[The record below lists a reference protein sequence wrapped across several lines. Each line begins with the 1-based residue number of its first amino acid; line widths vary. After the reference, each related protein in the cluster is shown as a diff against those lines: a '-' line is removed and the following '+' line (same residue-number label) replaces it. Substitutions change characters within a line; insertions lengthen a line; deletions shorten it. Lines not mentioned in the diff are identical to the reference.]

1 MFIPGSFRHRLALLF
16 GLIAMAVGLPTALYL
31 NGLFSEQLARDRGHF
46 LALTAQNIASVLA
59 ADLEERQKEIARL
72 ANLEEL
78 RRGDWKNNE
87 VARELDSLG
96 EQHSFYVWAGVADAG
111 GKIVAGTGGKLLGA
125 DASGR
130 PWFKGAANGAYK
142 GDLHEAA
149 LLAPLLKGTGQEQGR
164 FLDFAS
170 PIRSASGELMGVA
183 SGHVKWDWA
192 REKIATAAP
201 SLAHLGKVE
210 IFIADAKGQAIY
222 PAGSQVKFSA
232 RALRSAAGL
241 GGWDDAYDLSEWEG
255 GKEYLSAASEIGDAS
270 KGGLGWRLVAR
281 QQKQEALRDVES
293 LRGLSVALALAASVA
308 FLLLG
313 WKSAGVICLPL
324 DRLAKKAQ
332 SIKEGHEEV
341 NLDTH
346 SGSREI
352 RDLAK
357 AFDEM
362 ARNLIRKKRELAGA
376 NEELEARVKERTAEL
391 EKLNREYIE
400 LARTDALTG
409 LPNRLAANE
418 RLRGEFARLRRSGQ
432 PYCVLLL
439 DVDHFKAVNDRHGH
453 EAGDRALAAVGQALQ
468 KMVRGSDFVSRFG
481 GEEFMA
487 LLPETDT
494 AQGCKVAEKI
504 RAGIAQMEAG
514 PAGRVTVS
522 IGISQAHAQ
531 DASEADALRR
541 ADGYLYE
548 AKKGGR
554 DRVARG

>member
-1 MFIPGSFRHRLALLF
+1 MVFPGSFRNRLALLF

-31 NGLFSEQLARDRGHF
+31 NGLFSQQLAGDRGHF

-59 ADLEERQKEIARL
+59 ADLEERRKEIARIASL
-72 ANLEEL
+72 AEVQ
-78 RRGDWKNNE
+78 RGEWGSEE
-87 VARELDSLG
+87 VARELDALAQ
-96 EQHSFYVWAGVADAG
+96 QHPFYVWAGIADPG
-111 GKIVAGTGGKLLGA
+111 GKVVAGMGGKLVGA

-130 PWFKGAANGAYK
+130 PWFKGAKAGPYT
-142 GDLHEAA
+142 GDLHEAV
-149 LLAPLLKGTGQEQGR
+149 LLAPLVKGTGLEQSR
-164 FLDFAS
+164 FLDFAAPS
-170 PIRSASGELMGVA
+170 KTASGELKAVV

-222 PAGSQVKFSA
+222 PPGSQVKFSA
-232 RALRSAAGL
+232 RALRGAAGL

-255 GKEYLSAASEIGDAS
+255 GKEYLSAASEIGDAAA
-270 KGGLGWRLVAR
+270 GGLGWRLVAR

-293 LRGLSVALALAASVA
+293 LRGLSVALALAASAA

-313 WKSAGVICLPL
+313 WKSAGVICKPL

-332 SIKEGHEEV
+332 SIRQGHEEV
-341 NLDTH
+341 NLDTQ

-352 RDLAK
+352 RDLAR
-357 AFDEM
+357 ALEEM
-362 ARNLIRKKRELAGA
+362 ARNLIGKRKELARA

-432 PYCVLLL
+432 PYCVMLL

-453 EAGDRALAAVGQALQ
+453 EAGDQALAAVGRALQ

-504 RAGIAQMEAG
+504 RAGIAQIEAG
-514 PAGRVTVS
+514 PAGRLTVS

-531 DASEADALRR
+531 DASESDALRR
-541 ADGYLYE
+541 ADGWLYE
-548 AKKGGR
+548 AKKAGR